1 MRTSDIII
9 PKVEPAE
16 VPQRSSEIIEAYR
29 KERTRQEVTEVE
41 LNRSKIV
48 MIDENGNMKK
58 VPILS
63 EH

>member
-9 PKVEPAE
+9 PKPTLTEA
-16 VPQRSSEIIEAYR
+16 PQRSSKLVEAYR
-29 KERTRQEVTEVE
+29 KERTCQEISDVE

-48 MIDENGNMKK
+48 MIDENGIMKK